1 MGKKHKHCENR
12 CQTPNFHVHTFAIC
26 TKVDDCH
33 RHIIRGVTS
42 PSADTPC
49 HKHEYEGVTSCNDGH
64 IHRYHGCTDK
74 AKYLY
79 NGHVHDLDGKTSCDK
94 SSRGEE
100 HRHCYCG
107 TTERDRRS
115 FCR

>member
-1 MGKKHKHCENR
+1 MGKKHCEDR
-12 CQTPNFHVHTFAIC
+12 CQPPYVHVHTYCIY
-26 TKVDDCH
+26 TQVDKCH

-42 PSADTPC
+42 PAPDTPG

-64 IHRYHGCTDK
+64 IHQFHGCTCK
-74 AKYLY
+74 PQYMCS
-79 NGHVHDLDGKTSCDK
+79 GHVHNFEGKTSCEND
-94 SSRGEE
+94 
-100 HRHCYCG
+100 HRHCYQG